1 MIKSVIAGAAAM
13 AVVSFGANAAD
24 TVAPSQGSGQVNFKG
39 TVIDAPCGIETQS
52 ANQTIDFGQISKLFL
67 ENGGTTQPKDLDI
80 KLVNCDITNFKKAA
94 TPGGAA
100 KTGTVSLTFA
110 GVPAGNASDM
120 LKTVG
125 ETNTA
130 IVVLNPH
137 GSRVKFD
144 GKTSTGPSNLVD
156 GDNTLHFTTY
166 VMKDDSGNSVKE
178 GAFSAVAN
186 FNLTYQ

>member
-1 MIKSVIAGAAAM
+1 MIKSVIAGAVAM
-13 AVVSFGANAAD
+13 AVVSFGANAAN
-24 TVAPSQGSGQVNFKG
+24 TVVPSQGSGQVNFKG

-94 TPGGAA
+94 TTGGAA
-100 KTGTVSLTFA
+100 KAGTVSLTFA
-110 GVPAGNASDM
+110 GVPAGGSGDM
-120 LKTVG
+120 LQTVG
-125 ETNTA
+125 ETHTA

-144 GKTSTGPSNLVD
+144 GKTPTGASNLVD

-166 VMKDDSGNSVKE
+166 VTKDGSNNSVKE

>member
-1 MIKSVIAGAAAM
+1 MIKSVIAGAVAM

-24 TVAPSQGSGQVNFKG
+24 TVAPSQGAGQVNFKG

-80 KLVNCDITNFKKAA
+80 KLVNCDITNFKNA
-94 TPGGAA
+94 TGGAP

-144 GKTSTGPSNLVD
+144 GKTPTGSSNLID
-156 GDNTLHFTTY
+156 GDNTIHFTAF
-166 VMKDDSGNSVKE
+166 VKKDDENAPVKE

>member
-1 MIKSVIAGAAAM
+1 M
-13 AVVSFGANAAD
+13 
-24 TVAPSQGSGQVNFKG
+24 QLRQVRYP
-39 TVIDAPCGIETQS
+39 A
-52 ANQTIDFGQISKLFL
+52 
-67 ENGGTTQPKDLDI
+67 
-80 KLVNCDITNFKKAA
+80 
-94 TPGGAA
+94 
-100 KTGTVSLTFA
+100 TFA

-144 GKTSTGPSNLVD
+144 GKTSTGSSNLID
-156 GDNTLHFTTY
+156 GDNTIHFTAF
-166 VMKDDSGNSVKE
+166 VKKEDGKGPVKE